1 MRPCVRSDLIANILP
16 LAHVEL
22 LGTGRNRIQDFER
35 LLPLGRSMSFSP
47 RDLLAHLWSHRL
59 AYGVCVLGVVA
70 ATVVTHVFPP
80 LHTTPNIL
88 FLAAVVAAA
97 WFGGRGPAVLAI
109 ILSTVAVDFF
119 LVAPVF
125 SLLTSVADVVR
136 LVVFVLVA
144 LFVLHLQG
152 RYQQVA
158 IRLNEVNEILE
169 MRVAE
174 RTADLASVNQSLR
187 LEVRDRKEAEGSL
200 RTSEAKLRR
209 ALEEM
214 SASLNEKEILLR
226 ELNHRVKNNLQI
238 ITSLL
243 SLQKT
248 RITDRGC
255 QELFADCQH
264 RVRAIAL
271 AHQRLCGAP
280 SLANIDLAVYFDQL
294 VRELSRSYCVG
305 PGHITPKV
313 VVEDTVLGVDQLV
326 PTALIVNELVCNA
339 FKYAFPEGRSGEVRV
354 EFQRRDGNVNVS
366 VSDDGIGFSPD
377 DLSSH
382 DSVGLQIVQALV
394 DQLSGKLSWANGHGT
409 CATVAFPLVN
419 S

>member
-1 MRPCVRSDLIANILP
+1 M
-16 LAHVEL
+16 
-22 LGTGRNRIQDFER
+22 T
-35 LLPLGRSMSFSP
+35 FSP
-47 RDLLAHLWSHRL
+47 RDLLGHLWNHRF
-59 AYGVCVLGVVA
+59 AYAVCLLGVFF
-70 ATVVTHVFPP
+70 ATFITDELAP
-80 LHTTPNIL
+80 LHATPNIL
-88 FLAAVVAAA
+88 FLAVVVATA
-97 WFGGRGPAVLAI
+97 WYGGRGPAILAI
-109 ILSTVAVDFF
+109 ILSALAVDYF
-119 LVAPVF
+119 LVPPIHSV
-125 SLLTSVADVVR
+125 LTSVADVMR
-136 LVVFVLVA
+136 LVEYALVA
-144 LFVLHLQG
+144 AFILHLQS

-158 IRLNEVNEILE
+158 DRLHEANEVLE
-169 MRVAE
+169 TRVAE
-174 RTADLASVNQSLR
+174 RTADLATTNRSLQNEVKDRQEAEAALRMSEANLRQALDQTAASLR
-187 LEVRDRKEAEGSL
+187 
-200 RTSEAKLRR
+200 
-209 ALEEM
+209 
-214 SASLNEKEILLR
+214 EKEILLR

-248 RITDRGC
+248 RIADRDC
-255 QELFADCQH
+255 QGLFAECQH

-280 SLANIDLAVYFDQL
+280 SLASIDLAVYFDQL
-294 VRELSRSYCVG
+294 ARELSRSYCLG
-305 PGHITPKV
+305 PGHVTPKV

-354 EFQRRDGNVNVS
+354 EVQRQNGNVSVS
-366 VSDDGIGFSPD
+366 VSDDGVGFSPD

-409 CATVAFPLVN
+409 CGTVTFPLVN